1 MFRPATL
8 LRTVGYRVAFIVP
21 CFNEEAAIAE
31 VIAEAK
37 ERLPNAEV
45 YVYDNKSTDRT
56 KERARAAGA
65 IVREEP
71 LQGKGN
77 VVRRMFADVEA
88 DVFVMID
95 GDGTYDLSEVDMH
108 IDQLIDENLDMLVGL
123 RRHEDAAA
131 ERRGHQFGNRLFNVA
146 VRSLFGKGFNDIFSG
161 YRVFSRRFVKSFPAV
176 SSGFEIETELSIH
189 ALQLRLPVREQE
201 VTYRTRPEGSAS
213 KLRTFR
219 DGARILWMIFLL
231 LKEVRPLPLF
241 GTVGGLCAALSLG
254 LIYPVLVEYFQTGLV
269 PRFPTAIL
277 SMGLMLLS
285 FFSFA
290 CGFILDGVT
299 RGRSEVKRVLYL
311 ASGLPASIE
320 PAEGLTGPPTA
331 AELAKET
338 QPWAG

>member
-8 LRTVGYRVAFIVP
+8 LRTVGHRIAFIIP
-21 CFNEEAAIAE
+21 CYNEEATIAD

-37 ERLPNAEV
+37 GRLPTAEV
-45 YVYDNKSTDRT
+45 YVYDNNSSDRT

-88 DVFVMID
+88 DIFVMVD
-95 GDGTYDLSEVDMH
+95 GDDTYDLSQVDLH
-108 IDQLIDENLDMLVGL
+108 VAQLIEENLDMLVGV
-123 RRHEDAAA
+123 RRHEDAAS
-131 ERRGHQFGNRLFNVA
+131 ERRGHQLGNRLFNVV
-146 VRSLFGKGFNDIFSG
+146 VRSLFGKGFTDIFSG

-176 SSGFEIETELSIH
+176 SGGFEIETELSIH
-189 ALQLRLPVREQE
+189 ALQLRLPVREQD
-201 VTYRTRPEGSAS
+201 VPYRLRPEGSTS
-213 KLRTFR
+213 KLRTFQ

-231 LKEVRPLPLF
+231 LKEVRPLSLF
-241 GTVGGLCAALSLG
+241 GAVGTGCALLSLG
-254 LIYPVLVEYFQTGLV
+254 LIYPVIIEYVETGLV

-311 ASGLPASIE
+311 ASGLPLALD
-320 PAEGLTGPPTA
+320 PAEALPVAPA
-331 AELAKET
+331 AEAQRDP

>member
-8 LRTVGYRVAFIVP
+8 LRTVGRRVAFIIP
-21 CFNEEAAIAE
+21 CYTEEATIAD

-37 ERLPNAEV
+37 GRLPTSEV
-45 YVYDNKSTDRT
+45 YVYDNNSSDRT
-56 KERARAAGA
+56 KERARTAGA

-88 DVFVMID
+88 DIFVMVD
-95 GDGTYDLSEVDMH
+95 GDDTYDLSQVDLH
-108 IDQLIDENLDMLVGL
+108 VAQLIEENLDMLVGV
-123 RRHEDAAA
+123 RRHEDAAS
-131 ERRGHQFGNRLFNVA
+131 ERRGHQLGNRLFNVV
-146 VRSLFGKGFNDIFSG
+146 VRSLFGKGFTDIFSG

-176 SSGFEIETELSIH
+176 SGGFEIETELSIH
-189 ALQLRLPVREQE
+189 ALQLRLPVREQD
-201 VTYRTRPEGSAS
+201 VTYRLRPEGSNS
-213 KLRTFR
+213 KLRTFQ

-231 LKEVRPLPLF
+231 LKEVRPLSLF
-241 GTVGGLCAALSLG
+241 GAVGTGCALLSLG
-254 LIYPVLVEYFQTGLV
+254 LIYPVLIEYFETGLV

-311 ASGLPASIE
+311 ASGLPVAME
-320 PAEGLTGPPTA
+320 RAEALPVAPA
-331 AELAKET
+331 AEA
-338 QPWAG
+338 QRDAPPWAG

>member
-8 LRTVGYRVAFIVP
+8 LRTVGHRVAFIIP
-21 CFNEEAAIAE
+21 CYNEEATIGD

-37 ERLPNAEV
+37 SRLPNAEV
-45 YVYDNKSTDRT
+45 YVYDNNSSDRT

-88 DVFVMID
+88 DIFVMVD
-95 GDGTYDLSEVDMH
+95 GDDTYDLSQVDLH
-108 IDQLIDENLDMLVGL
+108 IAQLIEENLDMLVGV
-123 RRHEDAAA
+123 RRHEDAAS
-131 ERRGHQFGNRLFNVA
+131 ERRGHQLGNRLFNVV
-146 VRSLFGKGFNDIFSG
+146 VRSLFGKGFTDIFSG
-161 YRVFSRRFVKSFPAV
+161 YRIFSRRFVKSFPAV
-176 SSGFEIETELSIH
+176 SGGFEIETELSIH
-189 ALQLRLPVREQE
+189 ALQLRLPVREQD
-201 VTYRTRPEGSAS
+201 VPYRLRPRGSTS

-231 LKEVRPLPLF
+231 LKEVRPLSLF
-241 GTVGGLCAALSLG
+241 GAVGAGCALLSLG
-254 LIYPVLVEYFQTGLV
+254 LIYPVLIEYFETGLV

-311 ASGLPASIE
+311 SSGLPLAME
-320 PAEGLTGPPTA
+320 PAEALPVASA
-331 AELAKET
+331 AEAQRDA

>member
-8 LRTVGYRVAFIVP
+8 LRTVGHRVAFIIP
-21 CFNEEAAIAE
+21 CYNEEATIAD

-37 ERLPNAEV
+37 SRLPTAEV
-45 YVYDNKSTDRT
+45 YVYDNNSSDRT
-56 KERARAAGA
+56 KECARAAGA

-88 DVFVMID
+88 DVFVMVD
-95 GDGTYDLSEVDMH
+95 GDDTYDLSQVDLH
-108 IDQLIDENLDMLVGL
+108 VAQLIEENIDMLVGV
-123 RRHEDAAA
+123 RRHEDAAS
-131 ERRGHQFGNRLFNVA
+131 ERRGHQFGNRLFNVV
-146 VRSLFGKGFNDIFSG
+146 VRSLFGKGFTDIFSG
-161 YRVFSRRFVKSFPAV
+161 YRIFSRRFVKSFPAV
-176 SSGFEIETELSIH
+176 SGGFEIETELSIH
-189 ALQLRLPVREQE
+189 ALQLRLPVRELD
-201 VTYRTRPEGSAS
+201 VVYRLRPEGSTS
-213 KLRTFR
+213 KLRTFQ

-241 GTVGGLCAALSLG
+241 GAVGAGCALISLG
-254 LIYPVLVEYFQTGLV
+254 LIYPVLIEYFETGLV

-311 ASGLPASIE
+311 ASGLPVAME
-320 PAEGLTGPPTA
+320 PAKALPVA
-331 AELAKET
+331 ATTEPQGESKS
-338 QPWAG
+338 WAG

>member
-8 LRTVGYRVAFIVP
+8 LRAVGNRVAFIIP
-21 CFNEEAAIAE
+21 CYNEEATIAD

-37 ERLPNAEV
+37 GRLPTAEV
-45 YVYDNKSTDRT
+45 YVYDNNSSDRT
-56 KERARAAGA
+56 KERASAAGA

-88 DVFVMID
+88 DIFVMVD
-95 GDGTYDLSEVDMH
+95 GDDTYDLSQVDLH
-108 IDQLIDENLDMLVGL
+108 VAQLIEENLDMLVGV
-123 RRHEDAAA
+123 RRHEDAAS
-131 ERRGHQFGNRLFNVA
+131 ERRGHQLGNRLFNVV
-146 VRSLFGKGFNDIFSG
+146 VRSLFGKGFTDIFSG
-161 YRVFSRRFVKSFPAV
+161 YRIFSRRFVKSFPAV
-176 SSGFEIETELSIH
+176 SGGFEIETELSIH
-189 ALQLRLPVREQE
+189 ALQLRLPVREQD
-201 VTYRTRPEGSAS
+201 VPYRLRPQGSTS

-231 LKEVRPLPLF
+231 LKEVRPLSLF
-241 GTVGGLCAALSLG
+241 GAVGTGCALLSLG
-254 LIYPVLVEYFQTGLV
+254 LIYPVLIEYFETGLV

-277 SMGLMLLS
+277 SMGLMLSS

-311 ASGLPASIE
+311 ASGLPLAME
-320 PAEGLTGPPTA
+320 PAEALPAAPTG
-331 AELAKET
+331 ET
-338 QPWAG
+338 QRDAQPWAG